1 MIQLLDANALIA
13 LGDANHPH
21 REAALRFFK
30 ESATVAG
37 WATCPL
43 TENAFLRI
51 LGGSGYP
58 DGPGTPSEARLLLSR
73 LLAAPGHQF
82 WSDDLSLGDTGLF
95 PVLPAS
101 RHLTDLYLLGL
112 AVKRGGRLAT
122 FDAGIDPAWVPGGAA
137 ALLLIPTD

>member
-30 ESATVAG
+30 ESATVHG

-51 LGGSGYP
+51 LGSSSYP
-58 DGPGTPSEARLLLSR
+58 HGPGSPTEARLLLSR
-73 LLAAPGHQF
+73 LRAVPGHQF
-82 WSDDLSLGDTGLF
+82 WSDDLSLSDARFF

-112 AVKRGGRLAT
+112 AVKHGGCLAT
-122 FDAGIDPAWVPGGAA
+122 FDAGIDCSWVTGGAA
-137 ALLLIPTD
+137 ALHLIPTD